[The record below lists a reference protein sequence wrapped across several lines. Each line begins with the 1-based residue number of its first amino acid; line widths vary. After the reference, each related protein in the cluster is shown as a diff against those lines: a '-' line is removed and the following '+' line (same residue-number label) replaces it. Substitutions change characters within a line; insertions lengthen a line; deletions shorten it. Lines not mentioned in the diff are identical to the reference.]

1 MVCCVRTAAWAGCRE
16 AQVPGS
22 FFLALSSVTRASQ
35 NFAELLQDL
44 PGPSI
49 LSDILLE
56 VLAGLLGC
64 QAFRETGGSI
74 QVPRDVY
81 RALFQLSLQPGWS
94 HKHQRLTSAWH
105 SWQCGSRPIRC
116 YHPIFVLFSQFLL
129 DISGI
134 TNSRGPICMWIYVI
148 LWYILSVLIVLVIT
162 CHLFSNGATMVRG
175 FTPDTRILRFP
186 PSPSPQIPYRL
197 RSSPRTSPR
206 VPLGA
211 PKLGAV
217 QTRQQQAQDMKFRQN
232 LRWLKL
238 IQYVLE
244 MFAFAWNLLKRWG
257 SHKKRYVLPCVWR
270 ICCGTRSYY

>member
-1 MVCCVRTAAWAGCRE
+1 MVKKSGYCWSLFFSALQIFMVCCARTAAWAGCRE

-116 YHPIFVLFSQFLL
+116 YHPIFELFSQFLL

-134 TNSRGPICMWIYVI
+134 TNSRGPICMWIYSKYLVSSYSSCHH
-148 LWYILSVLIVLVIT
+148 LSLVFKWCYDGPGLYPWYSYPALPAQSLTADTIPPEELSKDEPESAT
-162 CHLFSNGATMVRG
+162 GSTEARSGSNETATSTRHEIPSK
-175 FTPDTRILRFP
+175 FTSNCKID
-186 PSPSPQIPYRL
+186 
-197 RSSPRTSPR
+197 
-206 VPLGA
+206 
-211 PKLGAV
+211 
-217 QTRQQQAQDMKFRQN
+217 
-232 LRWLKL
+232 
-238 IQYVLE
+238 
-244 MFAFAWNLLKRWG
+244 
-257 SHKKRYVLPCVWR
+257 
-270 ICCGTRSYY
+270 